1 MKKIGLLVPAT
12 NLTVEYEL
20 EYLYSRKVL
29 IHDEIN
35 CYVAKLNYTTSYK
48 ENKLEFLK
56 QLAEDSLEKAKQ
68 LEYIGVDY
76 IASFCTSA
84 SITSSIKMINNPA
97 DAIIDEAQNRKMKN
111 CMLLTP
117 YDDKIGEKVK
127 ATLEE
132 NNIKVIKM
140 INLNLLDTKEYFEFG
155 RYKLEKFLIDNYK
168 KEYGDIIISCTN
180 IPTIHFI
187 DKLEIMLDTN
197 ILSSNYCVFKKIIDM
212 KE

>member
-20 EYLYSRKVL
+20 EYLYSKNIL
-29 IHDEIN
+29 IHDEKN
-35 CYVAKLNYTTSYK
+35 CYVSKLNYTTSYK

-56 QLAEDSLEKAKQ
+56 QLAEDSIEKTKQ

-84 SITSSIKMINNPA
+84 SITSTIKMINNPA
-97 DAIIDEAQNRKMKN
+97 DAIINEAKNRNIKK

-117 YDDKIGEKVK
+117 YDEKIGEKVK
-127 ATLEE
+127 NILEE
-132 NNIKVIKM
+132 NNIKVNKM
-140 INLNLLDTKEYFEFG
+140 VNLNLLDTKEYFEFG

-168 KEYGDIIISCTN
+168 MEYGDIIISCTN
-180 IPTIHFI
+180 LPTIHFI
-187 DKLEIMLDTN
+187 DKLEAMFDIN

>member
-20 EYLYSRKVL
+20 EYLYSKNIL
-29 IHDEIN
+29 IHDEKI
-35 CYVAKLNYTTSYK
+35 CYVSKLNYTTSYK

-56 QLAEDSLEKAKQ
+56 QLAEDSIEKTKQ

-84 SITSSIKMINNPA
+84 SITSTIKMINNPA
-97 DAIIDEAQNRKMKN
+97 DAIINEAKNRNIKK

-117 YDDKIGEKVK
+117 YDEKIGEKVK
-127 ATLEE
+127 NILEE
-132 NNIKVIKM
+132 NNIKVNKM
-140 INLNLLDTKEYFEFG
+140 VNLNLLDTKEYFEFG

-168 KEYGDIIISCTN
+168 TEYGDIIISCTN
-180 IPTIHFI
+180 LPTIHFI
-187 DKLEIMLDTN
+187 DKLEAMFDIN